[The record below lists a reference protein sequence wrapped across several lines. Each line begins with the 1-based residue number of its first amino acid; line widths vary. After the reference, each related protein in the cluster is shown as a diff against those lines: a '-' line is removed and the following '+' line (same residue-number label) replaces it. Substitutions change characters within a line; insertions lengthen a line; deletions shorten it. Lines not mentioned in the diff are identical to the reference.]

1 MDSMQVNWE
10 ALDALVID
18 FVNSENLIEDSTPS
32 SSPSSSPTPI
42 TLSSYHSRLLIRRV
56 RLLLESGKIDAAL
69 DLLRLHAPSVLE
81 DHRLLFRL
89 QKQVICLFLKK
100 RIWKI
105 SFNFIFRYTYSCLL
119 PFYAEIRWT
128 TKERNRRGSKYGNKL
143 FAECSSALCSWCLS
157 RIYRPFPFL
166 N

>member
-1 MDSMQVNWE
+1 MSPIQLTFEKHKKNYALWKMDSMQVNWE

-18 FVNSENLIEDSTPS
+18 FVDSENLIEDSTPS

-42 TLSSYHSRLLIRRV
+42 TLSSYHSRLLIRCV

-69 DLLRLHAPSVLE
+69 DLLRLHAPFVLE

-89 QKQVICLFLKK
+89 QKQVSCLFLKK

-105 SFNFIFRYTYSCLL
+105 SCLL
-119 PFYAEIRWT
+119 PFYAEIR
-128 TKERNRRGSKYGNKL
+128 
-143 FAECSSALCSWCLS
+143 
-157 RIYRPFPFL
+157 
-166 N
+166 